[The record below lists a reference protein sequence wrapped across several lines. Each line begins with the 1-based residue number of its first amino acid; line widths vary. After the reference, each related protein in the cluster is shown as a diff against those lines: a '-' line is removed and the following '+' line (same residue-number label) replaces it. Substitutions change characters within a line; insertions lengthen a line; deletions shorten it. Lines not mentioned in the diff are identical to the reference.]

1 MRKCKIHTGI
11 LPEFEASGEL
21 SAFGGRAPLRVAGGR
36 VVQGVGAL
44 CGDSAVLGWM
54 RGTVTVT
61 ECVDEAVCARCRGL
75 RAF

>member
-1 MRKCKIHTGI
+1 M
-11 LPEFEASGEL
+11 
-21 SAFGGRAPLRVAGGR
+21 RVAGGR

-54 RGTVTVT
+54 RGAVTVT
-61 ECVDEAVCARCRGL
+61 ECVDEAVCARFRGL